1 MVPIYEQLMEQIK
14 SDIIQ
19 SELKEGEALP
29 SVRTLA
35 GELRISA
42 LTVKKAYDKLE
53 EEGFV
58 TTVHGK
64 GTYVSA
70 SDKQLALEARQKAI
84 EDDFDKVIDRALSM
98 GMKKEDFYHFYT
110 FRHTWATIAQND
122 CDANLYEV
130 AFGMNHSHGMNVT
143 RGYVKIDFSPA
154 WRLNAKVID
163 FIFFS
168 TKKSKQGKAKDLGA
182 PQDKMFRISP
192 KMMIYARAYFK
203 GEVIAEL
210 TDIGFSNVD
219 EVIDKL
225 VPMLRKDI
233 PDGCNVQFRLTNCDS
248 QKEAVYERSKGKGF

>member
-1 MVPIYEQLMEQIK
+1 MHIILNHSSMVPIYEQLMEQIK

-29 SVRTLA
+29 SVRMLA

-98 GMKKEDFYHFYT
+98 GMKKEE
-110 FRHTWATIAQND
+110 IS
-122 CDANLYEV
+122 EV
-130 AFGMNHSHGMNVT
+130 
-143 RGYVKIDFSPA
+143 VKLI
-154 WRLNAKVID
+154 L
-163 FIFFS
+163 
-168 TKKSKQGKAKDLGA
+168 
-182 PQDKMFRISP
+182 
-192 KMMIYARAYFK
+192 
-203 GEVIAEL
+203 
-210 TDIGFSNVD
+210 D
-219 EVIDKL
+219 EK
-225 VPMLRKDI
+225 
-233 PDGCNVQFRLTNCDS
+233 
-248 QKEAVYERSKGKGF
+248 

>member
-1 MVPIYEQLMEQIK
+1 MHIILNHSSMVPIYEQLMEQIK

-84 EDDFDKVIDRALSM
+84 EDDFDKVMVRALSM
-98 GMKKEDFYHFYT
+98 GMKKEE
-110 FRHTWATIAQND
+110 IS
-122 CDANLYEV
+122 EV
-130 AFGMNHSHGMNVT
+130 
-143 RGYVKIDFSPA
+143 VKLI
-154 WRLNAKVID
+154 L
-163 FIFFS
+163 
-168 TKKSKQGKAKDLGA
+168 
-182 PQDKMFRISP
+182 
-192 KMMIYARAYFK
+192 
-203 GEVIAEL
+203 
-210 TDIGFSNVD
+210 D
-219 EVIDKL
+219 EK
-225 VPMLRKDI
+225 
-233 PDGCNVQFRLTNCDS
+233 
-248 QKEAVYERSKGKGF
+248 

>member
-1 MVPIYEQLMEQIK
+1 MHIILNHSSMVPIYEQLMEQIK

-70 SDKQLALEARQKAI
+70 SDKQLAFEARQNAI

-98 GMKKEDFYHFYT
+98 GMKKKE
-110 FRHTWATIAQND
+110 IS
-122 CDANLYEV
+122 EV
-130 AFGMNHSHGMNVT
+130 
-143 RGYVKIDFSPA
+143 VKLI
-154 WRLNAKVID
+154 L
-163 FIFFS
+163 
-168 TKKSKQGKAKDLGA
+168 
-182 PQDKMFRISP
+182 
-192 KMMIYARAYFK
+192 
-203 GEVIAEL
+203 
-210 TDIGFSNVD
+210 D
-219 EVIDKL
+219 EK
-225 VPMLRKDI
+225 
-233 PDGCNVQFRLTNCDS
+233 
-248 QKEAVYERSKGKGF
+248 

>member
-1 MVPIYEQLMEQIK
+1 MHIILNHSSMVPIYEQLMEQIK

-70 SDKQLALEARQKAI
+70 SDKQLALEARQKVI

-98 GMKKEDFYHFYT
+98 GMMKEE
-110 FRHTWATIAQND
+110 ISG
-122 CDANLYEV
+122 V
-130 AFGMNHSHGMNVT
+130 
-143 RGYVKIDFSPA
+143 VKLI
-154 WRLNAKVID
+154 L
-163 FIFFS
+163 
-168 TKKSKQGKAKDLGA
+168 
-182 PQDKMFRISP
+182 
-192 KMMIYARAYFK
+192 
-203 GEVIAEL
+203 
-210 TDIGFSNVD
+210 D
-219 EVIDKL
+219 EK
-225 VPMLRKDI
+225 
-233 PDGCNVQFRLTNCDS
+233 
-248 QKEAVYERSKGKGF
+248 

>member
-14 SDIIQ
+14 SEIIQ
-19 SELKEGEALP
+19 SVLKEGEALP

-98 GMKKEDFYHFYT
+98 GMKKEE
-110 FRHTWATIAQND
+110 IS
-122 CDANLYEV
+122 EV
-130 AFGMNHSHGMNVT
+130 
-143 RGYVKIDFSPA
+143 VKLI
-154 WRLNAKVID
+154 L
-163 FIFFS
+163 
-168 TKKSKQGKAKDLGA
+168 
-182 PQDKMFRISP
+182 
-192 KMMIYARAYFK
+192 
-203 GEVIAEL
+203 
-210 TDIGFSNVD
+210 D
-219 EVIDKL
+219 EK
-225 VPMLRKDI
+225 
-233 PDGCNVQFRLTNCDS
+233 
-248 QKEAVYERSKGKGF
+248 

>member
-35 GELRISA
+35 GELRIGA

-98 GMKKEDFYHFYT
+98 GMKKEE
-110 FRHTWATIAQND
+110 IS
-122 CDANLYEV
+122 EV
-130 AFGMNHSHGMNVT
+130 
-143 RGYVKIDFSPA
+143 VKLI
-154 WRLNAKVID
+154 L
-163 FIFFS
+163 
-168 TKKSKQGKAKDLGA
+168 
-182 PQDKMFRISP
+182 
-192 KMMIYARAYFK
+192 
-203 GEVIAEL
+203 
-210 TDIGFSNVD
+210 D
-219 EVIDKL
+219 EK
-225 VPMLRKDI
+225 
-233 PDGCNVQFRLTNCDS
+233 
-248 QKEAVYERSKGKGF
+248 

>member
-35 GELRISA
+35 GERRISA

-98 GMKKEDFYHFYT
+98 GMKKEE
-110 FRHTWATIAQND
+110 IS
-122 CDANLYEV
+122 EV
-130 AFGMNHSHGMNVT
+130 
-143 RGYVKIDFSPA
+143 VKLI
-154 WRLNAKVID
+154 L
-163 FIFFS
+163 
-168 TKKSKQGKAKDLGA
+168 
-182 PQDKMFRISP
+182 
-192 KMMIYARAYFK
+192 
-203 GEVIAEL
+203 
-210 TDIGFSNVD
+210 D
-219 EVIDKL
+219 EK
-225 VPMLRKDI
+225 
-233 PDGCNVQFRLTNCDS
+233 
-248 QKEAVYERSKGKGF
+248 

>member
-1 MVPIYEQLMEQIK
+1 MRGNMHIILNHSSMVPIYEQLMEQIK

-98 GMKKEDFYHFYT
+98 GMKKEE
-110 FRHTWATIAQND
+110 IS
-122 CDANLYEV
+122 EV
-130 AFGMNHSHGMNVT
+130 
-143 RGYVKIDFSPA
+143 VKLI
-154 WRLNAKVID
+154 L
-163 FIFFS
+163 
-168 TKKSKQGKAKDLGA
+168 
-182 PQDKMFRISP
+182 
-192 KMMIYARAYFK
+192 
-203 GEVIAEL
+203 
-210 TDIGFSNVD
+210 D
-219 EVIDKL
+219 EK
-225 VPMLRKDI
+225 
-233 PDGCNVQFRLTNCDS
+233 
-248 QKEAVYERSKGKGF
+248 

>member
-19 SELKEGEALP
+19 SELKEVEAGP

-98 GMKKEDFYHFYT
+98 GMKKEE
-110 FRHTWATIAQND
+110 IS
-122 CDANLYEV
+122 EV
-130 AFGMNHSHGMNVT
+130 
-143 RGYVKIDFSPA
+143 VKLI
-154 WRLNAKVID
+154 L
-163 FIFFS
+163 
-168 TKKSKQGKAKDLGA
+168 
-182 PQDKMFRISP
+182 
-192 KMMIYARAYFK
+192 
-203 GEVIAEL
+203 
-210 TDIGFSNVD
+210 D
-219 EVIDKL
+219 EK
-225 VPMLRKDI
+225 
-233 PDGCNVQFRLTNCDS
+233 
-248 QKEAVYERSKGKGF
+248 

>member
-42 LTVKKAYDKLE
+42 LTVKKAYDNLE
-53 EEGFV
+53 DEGFV

-98 GMKKEDFYHFYT
+98 GMKKEE
-110 FRHTWATIAQND
+110 IS
-122 CDANLYEV
+122 EV
-130 AFGMNHSHGMNVT
+130 
-143 RGYVKIDFSPA
+143 VKLI
-154 WRLNAKVID
+154 L
-163 FIFFS
+163 
-168 TKKSKQGKAKDLGA
+168 
-182 PQDKMFRISP
+182 
-192 KMMIYARAYFK
+192 
-203 GEVIAEL
+203 
-210 TDIGFSNVD
+210 D
-219 EVIDKL
+219 EK
-225 VPMLRKDI
+225 
-233 PDGCNVQFRLTNCDS
+233 
-248 QKEAVYERSKGKGF
+248 

>member
-1 MVPIYEQLMEQIK
+1 MVPIYEQLMEQLK

-98 GMKKEDFYHFYT
+98 GMKKEE
-110 FRHTWATIAQND
+110 IS
-122 CDANLYEV
+122 EV
-130 AFGMNHSHGMNVT
+130 
-143 RGYVKIDFSPA
+143 VKLI
-154 WRLNAKVID
+154 L
-163 FIFFS
+163 
-168 TKKSKQGKAKDLGA
+168 
-182 PQDKMFRISP
+182 
-192 KMMIYARAYFK
+192 
-203 GEVIAEL
+203 
-210 TDIGFSNVD
+210 D
-219 EVIDKL
+219 EK
-225 VPMLRKDI
+225 
-233 PDGCNVQFRLTNCDS
+233 
-248 QKEAVYERSKGKGF
+248 